1 MISSLHSPGQPGAA
15 TQKPASNAFPTSPTG
30 PPQPNFKAKYG
41 VEGALTTLAADAP
54 IGATTIEVHSIAGFT
69 VGDRISIG
77 SEYGVIKAFS
87 SIVLQQPLTQQHRSG
102 EAVKV
107 AAHQRLATSTTMTTT
122 TTTTMAWYAAL
133 SAGDSNGPMLPLA
146 CLFFVCLCGLV
157 SLIIAAILDPCNGR
171 KKTKVKRGSPSV
183 AELGGSVASV
193 GSVGSS
199 EWDYYDSDGYDSYG
213 NSVAYTD
220 NIGGSQAYIDGG
232 KYGGEYYSEQ
242 QPLNKWGF
250 PN

>member
-1 MISSLHSPGQPGAA
+1 M
-15 TQKPASNAFPTSPTG
+15 
-30 PPQPNFKAKYG
+30 
-41 VEGALTTLAADAP
+41 
-54 IGATTIEVHSIAGFT
+54 
-69 VGDRISIG
+69 GDRISIG

-87 SIVLQQPLTQQHRSG
+87 SIVLEQPLTQGHPLGAS
-102 EAVKV
+102 VKV
-107 AAHQRLATSTTMTTT
+107 APQQKLATSTTTTTT

-133 SAGDSNGPMLPLA
+133 SAGNSNGPMLPLA

-157 SLIIAAILDPCNGR
+157 SLIIAAVLDPCKGRGKGR
-171 KKTKVKRGSPSV
+171 KVARGSPSV

-193 GSVGSS
+193 GSVGSNNS

-220 NIGGSQAYIDGG
+220 NPGGSQAYTDAS
-232 KYGGEYYSEQ
+232 KYSQYGEYYSEQQ